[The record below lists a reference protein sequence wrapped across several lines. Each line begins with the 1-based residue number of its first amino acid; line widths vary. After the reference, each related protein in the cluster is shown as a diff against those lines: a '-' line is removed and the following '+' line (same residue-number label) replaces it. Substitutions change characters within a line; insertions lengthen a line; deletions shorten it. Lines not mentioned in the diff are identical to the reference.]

1 MYMKADLHIHTTK
14 SDGSKTP
21 AQVVQWAKD
30 KGIEVMA
37 ITDHDS
43 VAGLEEGR
51 EEAKKCGLKFVDGI
65 EFSTYSTCE
74 IHVLGYNIDY
84 KNPDFVQE
92 LAYVKDLRRQ
102 RNIEIGKNFLRLA
115 ST

>member
-1 MYMKADLHIHTTK
+1 MKADLHIHTTK

-51 EEAKKCGLKFVDGI
+51 EEAKKCGIKFVDGI

-84 KNPDFVQE
+84 KT
-92 LAYVKDLRRQ
+92 LILC
-102 RNIEIGKNFLRLA
+102 KNSPMSKICADSAISR
-115 ST
+115 